1 MLVRCFAPPK
11 LASVLLPASVPPC
24 RSSQLLFASAVS
36 RDLPFIRTMASAAAI
51 TPSLRRMASAE
62 ANTSAVA
69 LNIPTDRRPIVL
81 SGPSGVG
88 KSTLLKKLF
97 AEFPQRFGFS
107 VSRELTPFPNMTY
120 LFEC

>member
-1 MLVRCFAPPK
+1 
-11 LASVLLPASVPPC
+11 
-24 RSSQLLFASAVS
+24 
-36 RDLPFIRTMASAAAI
+36 
-51 TPSLRRMASAE
+51 MASAE

-69 LNIPTDRRPIVL
+69 LNIPSDRRPIVL